1 MHQMRSGETHFNIV
15 GRARRWFVISGIL
28 VVICIGSLGIKKI
41 NPGLEF
47 RGGTAFTVESASRG
61 VSVQDVRD
69 ELGKAGLSNETV
81 QKQGT
86 RGFLIETEHLS
97 AREQADA
104 TDAIAKILDVKRS
117 EVNITDV
124 GPKWGAQITSK
135 AVRALIIFLIVVVIY
150 LAIRLEPKMSGSAMI
165 ALLHDMIITA
175 GIYSL
180 AGLEVTPSTVI
191 ALLTILGYS
200 LYDTVVIFDRVK
212 DRTASLSAAGRITY
226 SEAANEALN
235 HVLIRSL
242 NTSMTALLPVGSLL
256 FVGSFLL
263 GAQTLRELALALFI
277 GIAVG
282 TYSSI
287 FVATPALAL
296 WKEREP
302 RWSTLRARVAA
313 RAPETVSAPRVAP
326 SDPAVAPATAPTTT
340 ATATVA
346 AATPPTVQHQPQRPK
361 GQPQRRRKKKKR
373 RR

>member
-1 MHQMRSGETHFNIV
+1 MMRQMKGGETHFTFV
-15 GRARRWFVISGIL
+15 GNWKRWFTISAVL
-28 VVICIGSLGIKKI
+28 VVLCIGSLAFKRI
-41 NPGLEF
+41 NAGLEF
-47 RGGTAFTVESASRG
+47 RGGTAFTVEAASRD
-61 VSVQDVRD
+61 VSVTEVRAALARSD
-69 ELGKAGLSNETV
+69 ISNETV

-97 AREQADA
+97 TREQAEA
-104 TDAIAKILDVKRS
+104 TDAIAELLDVKRS
-117 EVNITDV
+117 EVNVTDV

-135 AVRALIIFLIVVVIY
+135 AVRALVIFLIVVVIY
-150 LAIRLEPKMSGSAMI
+150 LAIRLEPKMAGAAMI
-165 ALLHDMIITA
+165 ALIHDMVITA

-180 AGLEVTPSTVI
+180 SGLEVTPSTVI

-212 DRTASLSAAGRITY
+212 DRTASLSAAGRVTY
-226 SEAANEALN
+226 SDAANEALN
-235 HVLIRSL
+235 HVLIRSI

-282 TYSSI
+282 TYSSV

-302 RWSTLRARVAA
+302 RWATLRARITA
-313 RAPETVSAPRVAP
+313 RAGGDTIPAPRVAP
-326 SDPAVAPATAPTTT
+326 SAPLTAPATAPVTT
-340 ATATVA
+340 ATATT
-346 AATPPTVQHQPQRPK
+346 TPPPTGPATSRPK
-361 GQPQRRRKKKKR
+361 GQPPRRRKKKKR